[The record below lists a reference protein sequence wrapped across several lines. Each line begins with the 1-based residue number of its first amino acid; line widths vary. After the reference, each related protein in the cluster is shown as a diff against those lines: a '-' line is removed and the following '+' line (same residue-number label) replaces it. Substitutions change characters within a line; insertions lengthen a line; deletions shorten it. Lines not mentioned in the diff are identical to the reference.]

1 MQFKVA
7 QVLHD
12 LVSTYQVNDS
22 EIIFAEGATNI
33 NLKNLKT

>member
-22 EIIFAEGATNI
+22 EMILAEGATNI
-33 NLKNLKT
+33 NLKNMKT